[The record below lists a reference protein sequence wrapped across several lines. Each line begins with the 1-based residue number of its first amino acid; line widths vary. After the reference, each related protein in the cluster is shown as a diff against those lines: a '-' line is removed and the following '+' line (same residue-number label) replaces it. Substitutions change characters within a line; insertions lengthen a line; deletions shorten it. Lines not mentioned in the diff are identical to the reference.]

1 MVRRYGRFLVLVVEP
16 LLEALPGV
24 VFVVVLF
31 FRVVLDFVV
40 FVVVGGGGFCAFAVV
55 GFAVVEADGGGG
67 FRPVGVCEGNKRE
80 DWMCKLERED

>member
-1 MVRRYGRFLVLVVEP
+1 M
-16 LLEALPGV
+16 
-24 VFVVVLF
+24 
-31 FRVVLDFVV
+31 